1 MIETNSCVEKEALID
16 YLYGEDDRTART
28 RVEAHLRG
36 CTQCADEIR
45 GLKDVRGTVEA
56 WVPQK
61 AELGFRLVSDVHPE
75 PAPVSFWDRLRR
87 PAWAVAAA
95 LVLVLAA
102 AWGITKPELEIGGGE
117 MVLRIGWS
125 DTGSDAARSPIL
137 EPGSRPDPA
146 TPGPDPLQQL
156 APLRGTPVAV
166 GPRSRDTIPVQRNAD
181 LPVGPSV
188 AVASVADDERL
199 VRAVRQLLREEEL
212 IANERQADL
221 TEVQRAFGEFEVTG
235 AERPRQQLLEYV
247 RRVSAR

>member
-56 WVPQK
+56 WVPPE

-156 APLRGTPVAV
+156 APLRYAA
-166 GPRSRDTIPVQRNAD
+166 RRVQRNAD

-199 VRAVRQLLREEEL
+199 LRAVRQLLREEEL